1 MFTLVTSRLQC
12 CLGRIAHYHS
22 FINST
27 QYIAI
32 LILGLLLIQLD
43 NRLGHTKYIVY
54 ICFTA
59 IQVLR
64 ENKNTG
70 TARGKKLI
78 MALVVGYLFSSLFL
92 KKQLVPQEQRQMF
105 HLPEYHLLLLY
116 KENMEVLAEYT
127 HLHRSR
133 IIFVGTEH

>member
-1 MFTLVTSRLQC
+1 
-12 CLGRIAHYHS
+12 
-22 FINST
+22 
-27 QYIAI
+27 
-32 LILGLLLIQLD
+32 
-43 NRLGHTKYIVY
+43 
-54 ICFTA
+54 
-59 IQVLR
+59 
-64 ENKNTG
+64 
-70 TARGKKLI
+70 

-92 KKQLVPQEQRQMF
+92 KKQLVSQEQRQMF